1 MSRGQGRVFRPV
13 VRGQHT
19 KVWWLDYSVRGE
31 RHRESSGTTS
41 KREAQRLLRKRLG
54 DREDGKLI
62 GNPGKVTLADLKAGL
77 KRHYTRENLRSWEN
91 FGLYCFKH
99 LERLL
104 GATAPVSD
112 MTTARL
118 RWYLDTRL
126 GEGAARASVRSEIGL
141 LNAAFTVA
149 VVEDQILAAR
159 PTFLLPTV
167 RNARAGFFE
176 PGDVAAL
183 MAELPTPLHRHIVQ
197 FAYYTGWRREE
208 ILGLAWAQVAWES
221 KVLRIDPPTDAKRTK
236 GEDARV
242 IPFADTP
249 LEVLL
254 KERWEHR
261 DGPFV
266 FQKGGARLH
275 SFYKVWRAACK
286 RAGLAGRTLHDFR
299 RTAARELVNAGVPEK
314 VVRQIV
320 GWKSARMLD
329 RYFII
334 NEAVVAQAVAKR
346 FGTGKQAANNG
357 GAPQQAPV

>member
-1 MSRGQGRVFRPV
+1 VFRPV
-13 VRGQHT
+13 VRGAHT

-31 RHRESSGTTS
+31 RHRESSETTS
-41 KREAQRLLRKRLG
+41 KRAAQRLLRQRIG

-77 KRHYTRENLRSWEN
+77 ERHYTRENLRSWDN
-91 FGLYCFKH
+91 FGVYCFKH
-99 LERLL
+99 LERPL
-104 GATAPVSD
+104 GVTAPVTD
-112 MTTARL
+112 LTTQRL

-126 GEGAARASVRSEIGL
+126 AEGAARASVRSEIGL

-149 VVEDQILAAR
+149 VVEDQILATR

-208 ILGLAWAQVAWES
+208 ILGLGWTQVAWES
-221 KVLRIDPPTDAKRTK
+221 RVLRIDPPTDAKRTK

-242 IPFADTP
+242 IPFAGTP
-249 LEVLL
+249 LETLL
-254 KERWEHR
+254 SERWQVR
-261 DGPFV
+261 DGSFV
-266 FQKGGARLH
+266 FQHHGERLH

-286 RAGLAGRTLHDFR
+286 RAGLAGRHLHDFR
-299 RTAARELVNAGVPEK
+299 RTAARELLNAGVPEK

-329 RYFII
+329 RYYIV
-334 NEAVVAQAVAKR
+334 NEGVVAQAVAKR
-346 FGTGKQAANNG
+346 FGSGKQPANTGAAQ
-357 GAPQQAPV
+357 PQVPV